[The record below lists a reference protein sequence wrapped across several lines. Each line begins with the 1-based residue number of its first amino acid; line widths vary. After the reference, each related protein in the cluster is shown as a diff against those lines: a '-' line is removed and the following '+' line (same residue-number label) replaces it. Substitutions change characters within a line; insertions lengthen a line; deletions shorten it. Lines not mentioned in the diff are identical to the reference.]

1 MIVGVA
7 SVLALPWRRDAS
19 HVRKGGLA
27 DATKTTTGRRAHGR
41 ARASY
46 ESHRVTNQNGRVRRD
61 AGHQTAPDQGLGMQP
76 EAGRAVI
83 FVAVALAGVLLA
95 VLLTRALG

>member
-27 DATKTTTGRRAHGR
+27 DGTSCGAADTQTA
-41 ARASY
+41 ARPAPP
-46 ESHRVTNQNGRVRRD
+46 EIHRVTKRTHGDRRD
-61 AGHQTAPDQGLGMQP
+61 AGHQTAPDQWLARGAL
-76 EAGRAVI
+76 EWREGR
-83 FVAVALAGVLLA
+83 
-95 VLLTRALG
+95 